1 MKAVQ
6 TGTCTDAQDA
16 AMSVHVHTHEHTH
29 RFTIHLHTCPH

>member
-29 RFTIHLHTCPH
+29 VPTEAIIH